1 MKKVEKA
8 VQSVETAA
16 SKNLVL
22 WAVLRKSTYDALGV
36 VRWCQFD
43 INFRSA

>member
-1 MKKVEKA
+1 MISVYGHGYMIDDSIYYNGHIKQWKKVEKA

-22 WAVLRKSTYDALGV
+22 
-36 VRWCQFD
+36 
-43 INFRSA
+43 